1 MPYGNEKII
10 LNLIVELL
18 LYGSTNCHLCDRLTQ
33 LIRPHLEKIRRQPG
47 KKPAVL
53 IKRNIFDN
61 PAWAERYRTRIP
73 VLIVDERVILEGRP
87 EPEQVDE
94 AMRNL

>member
-1 MPYGNEKII
+1 MSYGNANII
-10 LNLIVELL
+10 LSSIVELL
-18 LYGSTNCHLCDRLTQ
+18 LYGSTNCHLCDRLAQ
-33 LIRPHLEKIRRQPG
+33 LVRPHLKKMQRQPG
-47 KKPAVL
+47 NKPAVL

-87 EPEQVDE
+87 EPAQVAE